1 MPVSGSTTTPH
12 TSAGPG
18 PGEFARRSW
27 VSGTNWPTP
36 SSSPCGRTER
46 VEGDLDEPAYCSL
59 GRESTSCRECREA
72 VARKLV
78 GRDIVPDLTR
88 LRGCCQ
94 QIADEIAKALMRVV
108 EVLTRVDNRG
118 NLSVVGSL
126 EGHERVGLDDRF
138 EPIARVA
145 DTVADLGETGEVVA
159 DLTFMPRSED
169 GLDVREVLVQ
179 RRPAYAG
186 LLRDLRH
193 RHRRQPML
201 ANECHGRVQGGVAHG
216 CAVCLDR
223 LRPQLG
229 HETNVH
235 SDIIPT

>member
-1 MPVSGSTTTPH
+1 MFFTVWEG
-12 TSAGPG
+12 G
-18 PGEFARRSW
+18 ARR
-27 VSGTNWPTP
+27 GGP
-36 SSSPCGRTER
+36 RQR

-78 GRDIVPDLTR
+78 GWDIVPDLTR

-108 EVLTRVDNRG
+108 EVLTTVDHRS
-118 NLSVVGSL
+118 NLGVVGSL
-126 EGHERVGLDDRF
+126 EGHERVSLDDRF

-145 DTVADLGETGEVVA
+145 DTVADCGETGEVVA
-159 DLTFMPRSED
+159 DLTLLPLSED

-179 RRPAYAG
+179 RSPAYAG
-186 LLRDLRH
+186 LLGDLRH

-201 ANECHGRVQGGVAHG
+201 ANECHGRVQRGVAHR

-223 LRPQLG
+223 LGPQLR

-235 SDIIPT
+235 SDSIST